1 MREKKKT
8 QNEKKTIKTNIDTKY
23 LHQGS
28 RPLTCPFNLHEYFP
42 HLIKKDW
49 DILAETGRLQK

>member
-1 MREKKKT
+1 MREKRKHKMRKKH
-8 QNEKKTIKTNIDTKY
+8 NKTNIDTKY

-42 HLIKKDW
+42 HLIKKNW
-49 DILAETGRLQK
+49 DILAETGRL